1 MLGFEISKRK
11 FFIDTDTA
19 SDDAVALLMALET
32 PDVEVLGISI
42 VSGNMPV
49 DQGSINARYTVEICK
64 KNTQVYVGYDKPI
77 LKKREHAD
85 WFHGPDGMGNM
96 NYPDPKIEENKEDY
110 KDVLNSLIQQ
120 NPHEITL
127 VTLGPLTNIAN
138 FIKKYPEAFQNI
150 KNIVIMGGAANTV
163 GNVTPAAEY
172 NIWCDPEAADIV
184 FQSGHPEITM
194 VGWELCRGDANLTE
208 EEMEIVYSFNTEK
221 GNFTIDCNKHALDSS
236 QNWLGDPGL
245 GLPDPVAMAVA
256 LNYKVI
262 KKSSRH
268 HVRIVLDGPAR
279 GMTIVDQLDV
289 GESEPHIDEN
299 WSNTLKNI
307 NVIWEIDNKEW
318 KNTLYKTLKN

>member
-150 KNIVIMGGAANTV
+150 KNI
-163 GNVTPAAEY
+163 
-172 NIWCDPEAADIV
+172 
-184 FQSGHPEITM
+184 S
-194 VGWELCRGDANLTE
+194 
-208 EEMEIVYSFNTEK
+208 
-221 GNFTIDCNKHALDSS
+221 
-236 QNWLGDPGL
+236 
-245 GLPDPVAMAVA
+245 
-256 LNYKVI
+256 
-262 KKSSRH
+262 
-268 HVRIVLDGPAR
+268 
-279 GMTIVDQLDV
+279 
-289 GESEPHIDEN
+289 
-299 WSNTLKNI
+299 
-307 NVIWEIDNKEW
+307 
-318 KNTLYKTLKN
+318 

>member
-1 MLGFEISKRK
+1 MLGFEISNRK